1 MIPEK
6 PGYYYYQWRPDEE
19 IIVQV
24 FDQGGVLESSL
35 GRVDAEACRG
45 RWLGVVPERADV
57 TAAPT
62 TTTHLESLVYE
73 CGKWGWVL
81 EWAVCGTEVVVCDR
95 LWLGAGPVHIRG
107 RGSSPEAVAASFLA
121 CGAGARP

>member
-24 FDQGGVLESSL
+24 FDQGGVLESAL

-45 RWLGVVPERADV
+45 RWFGAVPGRPSTTIQVPLHGATVCANCPFDNRFDGWCQLANAIRVVVE
-57 TAAPT
+57 T
-62 TTTHLESLVYE
+62 TTEGPPPADCPL
-73 CGKWGWVL
+73 
-81 EWAVCGTEVVVCDR
+81 R
-95 LWLGAGPVHIRG
+95 AGPV
-107 RGSSPEAVAASFLA
+107 EVKL
-121 CGAGARP
+121 

>member
-45 RWLGVVPERADV
+45 RWLGAVPGRKDVVTVPGCHDCPLR
-57 TAAPT
+57 
-62 TTTHLESLVYE
+62 S
-73 CGKWGWVL
+73 
-81 EWAVCGTEVVVCDR
+81 
-95 LWLGAGPVHIRG
+95 GPVEVR
-107 RGSSPEAVAASFLA
+107 L
-121 CGAGARP
+121 